1 MMKRTRIFFLFLLLL
16 AGFVLASLP
25 ALACTAVYVG
35 KDVSADGTVL
45 LAKSNDYQDTWG
57 NYVTVTERVENVPG
71 RTMPVDNGATVF
83 APIPAT
89 TYRYTSTPWMDSA
102 VAVNGLGKDA
112 TVCAN
117 EYGVAMVMSITSFSN
132 AKALAADPLIE
143 TGLTEFTAV
152 DLVVCQSKTAREAVE
167 VLCGLLDTYG
177 SSEVNIA
184 LIADQK
190 EAWYVEMYN
199 GHQYAAVRLPEDKVS
214 AFGNEFS
221 LEYVSDYA
229 DAIVSPKLEE
239 CAKDFAVYDKDGRLN
254 LLATYAGQE
263 IVTDYSHMRTWIG
276 HQLLAPSVYGG
287 AYDKT
292 ALYPLCFT
300 PDKKVSLTDV
310 MEILR
315 NRFDGTE
322 YCPDTT
328 GRTDMRVI
336 GTETALSVHI
346 AQICPDLPA
355 DLCCV
360 TWESTG
366 PAIYGVFVPVSNA
379 VTRISEP
386 YGRNQS
392 ADQAGIFDTNLYP
405 YYRFKELT
413 TLCSGKAYLQSVRG
427 YWYEAEAVMADS
439 MAKILSSLPA
449 DKAEAARILTD
460 YCCAAQETAFED
472 AGTLLNEVRR
482 YNSKNSNSMKNGRN
496 PETHEVLDELKAIPA
511 LAIHLDASKYASS
524 AAALTRAEIAAE
536 LYRAEGEPAVSGKA
550 AFTDTAADAWYTP
563 AVAWASENGIVL
575 GYGDG
580 RFGPDDLVTR
590 EQLAAILYRYV
601 QFKGRETK
609 AAVLEA
615 KDADQ
620 VSSWA
625 AESVGWAA
633 ANGLLST
640 DGGKIRPS
648 APAAGT
654 GLMEAVRALLKAG

>member
-1 MMKRTRIFFLFLLLL
+1 
-16 AGFVLASLP
+16 V
-25 ALACTAVYVG
+25 AL
-35 KDVSADGTVL
+35 
-45 LAKSNDYQDTWG
+45 
-57 NYVTVTERVENVPG
+57 
-71 RTMPVDNGATVF
+71 
-83 APIPAT
+83 
-89 TYRYTSTPWMDSA
+89 
-102 VAVNGLGKDA
+102 NGLGKDA
-112 TVCAN
+112 TICAN
-117 EYGVAMVMSITSFSN
+117 EYGVTMIMSITSFSN
-132 AKALAADPLIE
+132 KAALTADPLIDE
-143 TGLTEFTAV
+143 GLTEFTAV

-199 GHQYAAVRLPEDKVS
+199 GHQYAAVKLPDDKVS
-214 AFGNEFS
+214 VFGNEFS

-229 DAIVSPKLEE
+229 DAILSPKLEE
-239 CAKDFAVYDKDGRLN
+239 SAKDFAVYDKDGRLN
-254 LLATYAGQE
+254 LLATYSGQE
-263 IVTDYSHMRTWIG
+263 VVTDYSHMRTWIG
-276 HQLLAPSVYGG
+276 HQLLAPSVYSG

-310 MEILR
+310 MEIIR

-322 YCPDTT
+322 YSPDATK
-328 GRTDMRVI
+328 RTDMRVI

-346 AQICPDLPA
+346 AQIYPDLEA

-392 ADQAGIFDTNLYP
+392 ADQVGVFDTNLYP

-413 TLCSGKAYLQSVRG
+413 TLCTEKAYLQSVRG
-427 YWYEAEAVMADS
+427 YWHEAEAVMADS
-439 MAKILSSLPA
+439 MAKILSSLPE

-511 LAIHLDASKYASS
+511 LAINLDASKYTAS

-550 AFTDTAADAWYTP
+550 AFTDTAADAWYAP
-563 AVAWASENGIVL
+563 AVEWASENGIVL

-580 RFGPDDLVTR
+580 RFGPDDPVTR
-590 EQLAAILYRYV
+590 EQLAAILYRWA
-601 QFKGRETK
+601 QCKGREIKPVALDT
-609 AAVLEA
+609 
-615 KDADQ
+615 KDAAE
-620 VSSWA
+620 VSAWA
-625 AESVGWAA
+625 VESVGWAA
-633 ANGLLST
+633 ANGLLTT
-640 DGGKIRPS
+640 DGGKIRPG
-648 APAAGT
+648 APASGS
-654 GLMEAVRALLKAG
+654 GLPEAVRVFLKAE

>member
-1 MMKRTRIFFLFLLLL
+1 
-16 AGFVLASLP
+16 
-25 ALACTAVYVG
+25 
-35 KDVSADGTVL
+35 
-45 LAKSNDYQDTWG
+45 
-57 NYVTVTERVENVPG
+57 
-71 RTMPVDNGATVF
+71 
-83 APIPAT
+83 
-89 TYRYTSTPWMDSA
+89 
-102 VAVNGLGKDA
+102 
-112 TVCAN
+112 
-117 EYGVAMVMSITSFSN
+117 
-132 AKALAADPLIE
+132 
-143 TGLTEFTAV
+143 
-152 DLVVCQSKTAREAVE
+152 
-167 VLCGLLDTYG
+167 
-177 SSEVNIA
+177 
-184 LIADQK
+184 
-190 EAWYVEMYN
+190 
-199 GHQYAAVRLPEDKVS
+199 
-214 AFGNEFS
+214 
-221 LEYVSDYA
+221 
-229 DAIVSPKLEE
+229 
-239 CAKDFAVYDKDGRLN
+239 
-254 LLATYAGQE
+254 
-263 IVTDYSHMRTWIG
+263 
-276 HQLLAPSVYGG
+276 
-287 AYDKT
+287 
-292 ALYPLCFT
+292 
-300 PDKKVSLTDV
+300 
-310 MEILR
+310 
-315 NRFDGTE
+315 
-322 YCPDTT
+322 
-328 GRTDMRVI
+328 MRVI

-386 YGRNQS
+386 YSRNQS
-392 ADQAGIFDTNLYP
+392 AEQAGVFDTNLYP

-413 TLCSGKAYLQSVRG
+413 TLCAEKAYLQSVRG
-427 YWYEAEAVMADS
+427 YWHEAEAVMTDS
-439 MAKILSSLPA
+439 MAQILSSLPA

-511 LAIHLDASKYASS
+511 LEIHLDASKYASS

-580 RFGPDDLVTR
+580 RFGPDDPVTR

-654 GLMEAVRALLKAG
+654 GLMEAVRALLKAE